1 MGVNPL
7 VSILMIA
14 LGAGL
19 LFLMKVM
26 ADILAT
32 APLMIPV
39 AGAGAVLLIV
49 LGIYLLAT
57 SRGANG
63 KAS

>member
-14 LGAGL
+14 LGAFL
-19 LFLMKVM
+19 LYLIKVM
-26 ADILAT
+26 FEILST

-39 AGAGAVLLIV
+39 AGGGAVLLIL
-49 LGIYLLAT
+49 LGVYLLAT
-57 SRGANG
+57 SRAGNG

>member
-7 VSILMIA
+7 VSVLMIV
-14 LGAGL
+14 LGAAL
-19 LFLMKVM
+19 LYLIKVM
-26 ADILAT
+26 ADILST

-39 AGAGAVLLIV
+39 AGAGAVLMIV
-49 LGIYLLAT
+49 LGIYLLAN

-63 KAS
+63 KA